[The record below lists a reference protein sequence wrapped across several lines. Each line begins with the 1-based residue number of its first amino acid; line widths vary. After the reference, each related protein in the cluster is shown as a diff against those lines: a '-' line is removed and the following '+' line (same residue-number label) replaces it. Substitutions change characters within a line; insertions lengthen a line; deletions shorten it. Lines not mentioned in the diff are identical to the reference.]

1 MPTRGRGAA
10 SPDVVVGDIEPQ
22 IVASGWDK
30 RQLKLRVRAEGSSGA
45 KGGRRRQRRIQA
57 KIGAVKKAGKLAQTG
72 RELARRKSPQRD
84 VAGFAARAWRLAIQA
99 EVRIAP
105 SHPLGRIRNIAD

>member
-10 SPDVVVGDIEPQ
+10 SPYVVVGDIEPQ

-57 KIGAVKKAGKLAQTG
+57 KIGAVTKAGKPAQTG
-72 RELARRKSPQRD
+72 RELPRRKSLQP
-84 VAGFAARAWRLAIQA
+84 VAAHFAALAPALSTTQA
-99 EVRIAP
+99 
-105 SHPLGRIRNIAD
+105 